1 MAHNKP
7 RATWPERLALVV
19 VTIVMAYSM
28 LWSSVSTYSVE
39 YNAISNT
46 TATSSQSPTAT
57 SSVAPS
63 AVSTQTAETIA
74 PSPPTELVIES
85 VGLDLALLDY
95 ECPAQDGAV
104 TPPLTEPDAAHPCYY
119 TNDGLYSLPGG
130 DAPDLAAIFGHTGR
144 GSYSGLDAAP
154 FNRLYDG
161 LADFDESDPLA
172 NFRVQIGD
180 EIRVRTEASGD
191 AWLVYQITALYAPE
205 KGTLAD
211 SPVWGDEPRPGVL
224 VLVGCLQQPGL
235 NHSIRNI
242 VVEAEFVGVE

>member
-1 MAHNKP
+1 M
-7 RATWPERLALVV
+7 
-19 VTIVMAYSM
+19 
-28 LWSSVSTYSVE
+28 
-39 YNAISNT
+39 
-46 TATSSQSPTAT
+46 
-57 SSVAPS
+57 
-63 AVSTQTAETIA
+63 
-74 PSPPTELVIES
+74 
-85 VGLDLALLDY
+85 
-95 ECPAQDGAV
+95 
-104 TPPLTEPDAAHPCYY
+104 
-119 TNDGLYSLPGG
+119 
-130 DAPDLAAIFGHTGR
+130 
-144 GSYSGLDAAP
+144 
-154 FNRLYDG
+154 
-161 LADFDESDPLA
+161 ADFDESDPLA

>member
-28 LWSSVSTYSVE
+28 LWSS
-39 YNAISNT
+39 T

-119 TNDGLYSLPGG
+119 TNDGLY
-130 DAPDLAAIFGHTGR
+130 AHNI
-144 GSYSGLDAAP
+144 
-154 FNRLYDG
+154 NR
-161 LADFDESDPLA
+161 
-172 NFRVQIGD
+172 
-180 EIRVRTEASGD
+180 
-191 AWLVYQITALYAPE
+191 
-205 KGTLAD
+205 
-211 SPVWGDEPRPGVL
+211 
-224 VLVGCLQQPGL
+224 
-235 NHSIRNI
+235 
-242 VVEAEFVGVE
+242 VELI